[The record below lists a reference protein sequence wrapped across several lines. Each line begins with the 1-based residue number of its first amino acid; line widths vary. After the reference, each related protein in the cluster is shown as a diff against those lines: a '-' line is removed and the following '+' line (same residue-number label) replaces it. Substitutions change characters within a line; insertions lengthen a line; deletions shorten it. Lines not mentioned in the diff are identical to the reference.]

1 MKVQQNIA
9 TPPILLASLKD
20 MGQHFSKMRKSR
32 HLLQAEAAARANISR
47 ETASRIENGDPSV
60 AIGQI
65 IRYLNA
71 IAPGSDLCN
80 LYKTEDAALKM
91 MTFKNRVTR
100 ARTIK
105 ANLKDREKYD
115 F

>member
-1 MKVQQNIA
+1 MKIKQNVA
-9 TPPILLASLKD
+9 TPQPLLESLKN
-20 MGQHFSKMRKSR
+20 MGLHLSKMRKSR

-47 ETASRIENGDPSV
+47 ETASRIENGDSSV
-60 AIGQI
+60 GIGQI

-71 IAPGSDLCN
+71 IAPGAELCN

-91 MTFKNRVTR
+91 MTFKNRT
-100 ARTIK
+100 ARVRKLKENQK
-105 ANLKDREKYD
+105 ARDKYD